1 MAEPAIT
8 QTPLAGQEKNT
19 NFLKQ
24 KVPQP
29 SGDTALSHV
38 PHASEEESIVS
49 LLPTSP
55 ALGMTPYIHLVPN

>member
-1 MAEPAIT
+1 MVEPAIT
-8 QTPLAGQEKNT
+8 QTPLAVQEKNT

-38 PHASEEESIVS
+38 PHSSHSIVS
-49 LLPTSP
+49 LLYTSP
-55 ALGMTPYIHLVPN
+55 ALSMTPYIHLVPN